1 MNFAD
6 ALSLAQKLGY
16 AEADPTADVEGLDA
30 CRKICILASLAYSKQ
45 INPQW
50 VSCEGIS
57 KITAEDV
64 EYAKD
69 WGGVIKLIGKA
80 TCDEQTQKIAMMVAP
95 MFVPQESQLSTV
107 DDVFNGILVTGDAT
121 GEVLFYGKG
130 AGKLP
135 TASAVMSDVIDCAKA
150 TDTIDTL
157 YWEDGDGS
165 ELADLSLLP
174 SRFYLRFQMQ
184 YSQQLSWLEH
194 GFCHAEFLAR
204 KNQPQTEAA
213 LITDSMTPEHL
224 DLLLQSA
231 KKEGITLLSKIVVL

>member
-1 MNFAD
+1 
-6 ALSLAQKLGY
+6 
-16 AEADPTADVEGLDA
+16 
-30 CRKICILASLAYSKQ
+30 
-45 INPQW
+45 
-50 VSCEGIS
+50 
-57 KITAEDV
+57 
-64 EYAKD
+64 
-69 WGGVIKLIGKA
+69 
-80 TCDEQTQKIAMMVAP
+80 
-95 MFVPQESQLSTV
+95 
-107 DDVFNGILVTGDAT
+107 
-121 GEVLFYGKG
+121 
-130 AGKLP
+130 
-135 TASAVMSDVIDCAKA
+135 MSDVIDCAKA

-194 GFCHAEFLAR
+194 SFCHAEFLAR

-213 LITDSMTPEHL
+213 LVTDSMTPEHL

>member
-1 MNFAD
+1 M
-6 ALSLAQKLGY
+6 LQPVL
-16 AEADPTADVEGLDA
+16 
-30 CRKICILASLAYSKQ
+30 
-45 INPQW
+45 
-50 VSCEGIS
+50 
-57 KITAEDV
+57 
-64 EYAKD
+64 
-69 WGGVIKLIGKA
+69 
-80 TCDEQTQKIAMMVAP
+80 
-95 MFVPQESQLSTV
+95 
-107 DDVFNGILVTGDAT
+107 DVFNGILVTGDAT

-184 YSQQLSWLEH
+184 YSQQLGWLEH
-194 GFCHAEFLAR
+194 SFCHAEFLAR

-213 LITDSMTPEHL
+213 LVTDSMTPEHL

>member
-1 MNFAD
+1 
-6 ALSLAQKLGY
+6 
-16 AEADPTADVEGLDA
+16 
-30 CRKICILASLAYSKQ
+30 
-45 INPQW
+45 
-50 VSCEGIS
+50 
-57 KITAEDV
+57 
-64 EYAKD
+64 
-69 WGGVIKLIGKA
+69 
-80 TCDEQTQKIAMMVAP
+80 MMVAP

-194 GFCHAEFLAR
+194 SFAMRNSGKKKSAADRSSSCHRQHDTRASGSFAAKR
-204 KNQPQTEAA
+204 KKRRHHPSFQNCGVIM
-213 LITDSMTPEHL
+213 LF
-224 DLLLQSA
+224 
-231 KKEGITLLSKIVVL
+231 